1 MSESVFCL
9 VALLLLSIAF
19 AVLTILAHRT
29 HPQAKKTFTVGLAVT
44 TAIAGLLWWSTSPSF
59 ATLSIT
65 GQAISVTLFIVL
77 SLGYSQCVLQSRSA
91 LRWAGAFAAVI
102 LLIVSLTID
111 IITGARTRDVAI
123 SIGIILLGTNFLGHL
138 IRARINQML
147 LRVPSGA
154 KENAKIA
161 ATLSLIKTSAGIVG
175 TDALDTLTT
184 DIVVAPKRI
193 ATVVYDILSALHVSR
208 ATAET
213 IDIEAKASA
222 KMHDLIYVARIA
234 CAIKNLTQ
242 ETFRISVNET
252 DIAFSI
258 QNTLSTQTI
267 EALSRTLYGLAVDAV
282 EVSDEQINARF
293 RKR

>member
-9 VALLLLSIAF
+9 VALVLLSIAF

-29 HPQAKKTFTVGLAVT
+29 HPRAKKTFTVGLAAT

-65 GQAISVTLFIVL
+65 GRAISVTLFIVL
-77 SLGYSQCVLQSRSA
+77 ALSYSQCVLQSRSA

-102 LLIVSLTID
+102 LLIVSLTFD
-111 IITGARTRDVAI
+111 IMTGARTRDVAI
-123 SIGIILLGTNFLGHL
+123 SIGIIVLGTNFLGHL

-147 LRVPSGA
+147 LHAPGGV
-154 KENAKIA
+154 KESAKIA

-208 ATAET
+208 TTAKM
-213 IDIEAKASA
+213 IDIEAKAPA

-234 CAIKNLTQ
+234 CAITNLTP

-258 QNTLSTQTI
+258 QNSLSTQTI
-267 EALSRTLYGLAVDAV
+267 ETLSRTLYGLAVDAV
-282 EVSDEQINARF
+282 EVSGEQINARF